1 MENYLDGPENSDEAE
16 NFQKKIDTNYD
27 LGCTGC
33 LVIFFIGL
41 AVAIAIGFILLF
53 ANILNHYRL

>member
-16 NFQKKIDTNYD
+16 NFQKKIDTNYG

-41 AVAIAIGFILLF
+41 AVAIGIVLF
-53 ANILNHYRL
+53 FFTFT

>member
-1 MENYLDGPENSDEAE
+1 MENYLDGPETPDEVDDFRQATE
-16 NFQKKIDTNYD
+16 TYHDMG
-27 LGCTGC
+27 GCIGC
-33 LVIFFIGL
+33 VVVTLI

>member
-16 NFQKKIDTNYD
+16 NFQKKIDTNYG

-41 AVAIAIGFILLF
+41 AVAIGIVLFFSHLL
-53 ANILNHYRL
+53 NNYRV